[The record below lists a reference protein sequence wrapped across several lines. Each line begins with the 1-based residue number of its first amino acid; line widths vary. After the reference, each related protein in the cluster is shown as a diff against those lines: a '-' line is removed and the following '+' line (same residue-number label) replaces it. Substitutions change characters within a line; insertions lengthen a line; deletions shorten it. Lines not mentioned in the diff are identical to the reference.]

1 MHVAPARGPC
11 VSACRCTFG
20 GIPTEFLA
28 GKILKIKKKILCAQ
42 QLARM
47 AQRLFLLPDFG
58 ECHVGVDVF
67 QPGLVPPLH

>member
-1 MHVAPARGPC
+1 MHVAPDRGTC
-11 VSACRCTFG
+11 ASACRCTIG

-28 GKILKIKKKILCAQ
+28 GKILKIKKKDTMRTIACTHGSTA
-42 QLARM
+42 
-47 AQRLFLLPDFG
+47 FLLPDFG